1 MRAFKAYTSRG
12 TYIVDDVTGLIN
24 AIGVII
30 RKFNNEVEIY
40 FSHINL
46 PCVSSR
52 YNPLFICPQYRQVAL

>member
-40 FSHINL
+40 KLKEIDVIGNEDDEDDNSDVDEYI
-46 PCVSSR
+46 
-52 YNPLFICPQYRQVAL
+52 

>member
-40 FSHINL
+40 KLKEIDVFGDEDDEDDNSDVDEYI
-46 PCVSSR
+46 
-52 YNPLFICPQYRQVAL
+52 

>member
-12 TYIVDDVTGLIN
+12 TYIVNNVTGVIN

-40 FSHINL
+40 RLKEIDVIGDDDEDNN
-46 PCVSSR
+46 SSVDE
-52 YNPLFICPQYRQVAL
+52 YI

>member
-40 FSHINL
+40 KLKEIDVIGDEDDEDDNL
-46 PCVSSR
+46 DVDE
-52 YNPLFICPQYRQVAL
+52 YI

>member
-40 FSHINL
+40 KLKEIDVIRDEDDEDDNSDVDEYI
-46 PCVSSR
+46 
-52 YNPLFICPQYRQVAL
+52 

>member
-40 FSHINL
+40 KLKEIDVIGDEDDEDDNSDVDGYI
-46 PCVSSR
+46 
-52 YNPLFICPQYRQVAL
+52 

>member
-40 FSHINL
+40 KLKEIDVIGDEDDEDDNSDVDEYI
-46 PCVSSR
+46 
-52 YNPLFICPQYRQVAL
+52 

>member
-12 TYIVDDVTGLIN
+12 TYVVNNVTGVIN

-40 FSHINL
+40 KLKEIDVIRDEDDEDDNSNVDEYI
-46 PCVSSR
+46 
-52 YNPLFICPQYRQVAL
+52 

>member
-40 FSHINL
+40 KLKEIDVIRDYDDEDDNSDVDEYI
-46 PCVSSR
+46 
-52 YNPLFICPQYRQVAL
+52 